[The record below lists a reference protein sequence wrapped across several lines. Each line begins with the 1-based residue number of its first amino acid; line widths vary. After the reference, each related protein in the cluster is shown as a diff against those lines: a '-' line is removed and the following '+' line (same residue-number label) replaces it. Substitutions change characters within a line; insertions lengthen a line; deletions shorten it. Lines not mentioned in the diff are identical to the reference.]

1 VYDWSEEHQA
11 IIAVVRRF
19 VDEEIRPHLD
29 DIEHNGVPPYEILRK
44 MYVTFGLKEMAQESF
59 ARQLKRKM
67 SGDDDHARGAEALTR
82 RPN

>member
-44 MYVTFGLKEMAQESF
+44 MYVTSVSKRWRKRASLDNSS
-59 ARQLKRKM
+59 ARCRRR
-67 SGDDDHARGAEALTR
+67 DHARGPKL
-82 RPN
+82 